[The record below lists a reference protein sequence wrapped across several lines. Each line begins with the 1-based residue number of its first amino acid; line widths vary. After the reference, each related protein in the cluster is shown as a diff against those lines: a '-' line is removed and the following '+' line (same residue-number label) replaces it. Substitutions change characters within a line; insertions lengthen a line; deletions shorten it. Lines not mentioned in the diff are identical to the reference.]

1 MTNDNPAYPPSHTT
15 DKRGRAVIQDPLL
28 NKGSGFSDAERDA
41 LGLHGLVPPGFNT
54 LEQQAVRAHNSL
66 RRLTEPLDKYVGFS
80 ALQDRNEHLFYRV
93 LLDHMTEYMPIVYTP
108 TVGLAT
114 QQYSHVF
121 QRGRGIWLN
130 PSMRGNLAN
139 VLRNAAGARSVR
151 LIVATDNESILGI
164 GDQGAGGMA
173 ISIGKLA
180 LYVAGAGIHP
190 AETLPISL
198 DVGTNNESL
207 LADELY
213 LGWPEKRLTGEAY
226 DSFIA
231 EFVDAVREV
240 FPDALLQWEDFR
252 KDNALA
258 ILERHQ
264 QDVLSFNDDIQGTGA
279 VALAGLFSALRIAD
293 ADLADQRIV
302 IYGAGAA
309 GLGIARQIKAALAE
323 SGLDLEHIH
332 QHLAVL
338 DSRGLLVDDQPP
350 RDTYKVE
357 LAWEASLAEQYGL
370 TDPNRRQLADVM
382 THYKPTVLIGTSGQ
396 PGAFTEEIV
405 RGMLEITERPIIL
418 PFSNPTALTEATPED
433 VLRWTNGRALVATG
447 SPFEPV
453 NLNGRTHRIGQG
465 NNVFIFPGL
474 GLGAL
479 IAHASAVTDD
489 MVTAASHAVAAAVTE
504 EELADGMLYPDISR
518 LRLVTR
524 NVAHAVAEKA
534 IEAGLTNTSI
544 EDVDNHLDTDMWE
557 PAYPDI
563 KT

>member
-1 MTNDNPAYPPSHTT
+1 MTIDKTT

-28 NKGSGFSDAERDA
+28 NKGSGFSDAERNA

-66 RRLTEPLDKYVGFS
+66 RRLSEPLDKYVGFS

-130 PSMRGNLAN
+130 PSMRGRIAE
-139 VLRNAAGARSVR
+139 VLRNAMGDRAIK

-198 DVGTNNESL
+198 DVGTNNEDL

-226 DSFIA
+226 DSFVA

-240 FPDALLQWEDFR
+240 FPSALLQWEDFR

-264 QDVLSFNDDIQGTGA
+264 QEVLSFNDDIQGTGA
-279 VALAGLFSALRIAD
+279 VALAGLFSALRIAE
-293 ADLADQRIV
+293 ADLQDQRIV

-309 GLGIARQIKAALAE
+309 GLGIARQIRAALAE

-357 LAWEASLAEQYGL
+357 LAWEASLARQHGL
-370 TDPNRRQLADVM
+370 TDPDKRQLADVM

-405 RGMLEITERPIIL
+405 RSMLENTERPIIL

-433 VLRWTNGRALVATG
+433 VLRWTDGQALVATG

-453 NLNGRTHRIGQG
+453 ELNGRVHRIGQG

-479 IAHASAVTDD
+479 IAQSSAVTDD
-489 MVTAASHAVAAAVTE
+489 MVTAASDAVAQAVTD

-534 IEAGLTNTSI
+534 IEAGLTNASI
-544 EDVDNHLDTDMWE
+544 EAVDAHLETDMWE

-563 KT
+563 KTES

>member
-1 MTNDNPAYPPSHTT
+1 MTNTT
-15 DKRGRAVIQDPLL
+15 LKTAKRGRAVIHDPLL
-28 NKGSGFSDAERDA
+28 NKGTAFSDEERDA
-41 LGLHGLVPPGFNT
+41 LGLHGLVPPNRNT
-54 LEQQAVRAHNSL
+54 LEQQARRAHAAL
-66 RRLTEPLDKYVGFS
+66 RRLTEPLDKYVGFA

-114 QQYSHVF
+114 QQFSHVF

-130 PSMRGNLAN
+130 PSMRGRLKE
-139 VLRNAAGARSVR
+139 VLSNAAGERDIK

-190 AETLPISL
+190 GATLPISL
-198 DVGTNNESL
+198 DVGTNNEDL

-240 FPDALLQWEDFR
+240 FPGALLQWEDFR

-258 ILERHQ
+258 ILEHHKE
-264 QDVLSFNDDIQGTGA
+264 DVLSFNDDIQGTGA
-279 VALAGLFSALRIAD
+279 VALAGLLSALRITGSA
-293 ADLADQRIV
+293 LANQRIV

-323 SGLDLEHIH
+323 TGMDLAHIH
-332 QHLAVL
+332 QHLAML

-350 RDTYKVE
+350 RDAYKVE
-357 LAWEASLAEQYGL
+357 LAWEADLARQHGL
-370 TDPNRRQLADVM
+370 EDPAKRQLADVVER
-382 THYKPTVLIGTSGQ
+382 YKPTVLIGTSGQ
-396 PGAFTEEIV
+396 PGAFDEAIV
-405 RGMLEITERPIIL
+405 KQMLSYTERPIIL

-433 VLRWTNGRALVATG
+433 VLRWTDGRALVATG

-453 NLNGRTHRIGQG
+453 TLNDRTYRIGQG

-479 IAHASAVTDD
+479 IAEASVVTDD
-489 MVTAASHAVAAAVTE
+489 MVTAASHAVANAVSDA
-504 EELADGMLYPDISR
+504 ELAEGMLYPDISR
-518 LRLVTR
+518 LRLVTKD
-524 NVAHAVAEKA
+524 VAHAVAGKA
-534 IEAGLTNTSI
+534 IAAGQSNASI
-544 EDVDNHLDTDMWE
+544 ENVDRYLDTDMWN
-557 PAYPDI
+557 PDYPEINAD
-563 KT
+563 

>member
-1 MTNDNPAYPPSHTT
+1 MTIDKTT

-28 NKGSGFSDAERDA
+28 NKGSGFSDAERNA

-66 RRLTEPLDKYVGFS
+66 RRLSEPLDKYVGFS

-130 PSMRGNLAN
+130 PSMRGRIAE
-139 VLRNAAGARSVR
+139 VLRNAMGDRAIK

-198 DVGTNNESL
+198 DVGTNNEDL

-213 LGWPEKRLTGEAY
+213 LGWPQKRLTGEAY
-226 DSFIA
+226 DSFVA

-240 FPDALLQWEDFR
+240 FPSALLQWEDFR

-264 QDVLSFNDDIQGTGA
+264 QEVLSFNDDIQGTGA
-279 VALAGLFSALRIAD
+279 VALAGLFSALRIAG
-293 ADLADQRIV
+293 ADLQDQRIV

-309 GLGIARQIKAALAE
+309 GLGIARQIRAALAE

-357 LAWEASLAEQYGL
+357 LAWEASLARQHGL
-370 TDPNRRQLADVM
+370 TDPDKRQLADVM

-405 RGMLEITERPIIL
+405 RSMLENTERPIIL
-418 PFSNPTALTEATPED
+418 PFSNPTALTEATPKD
-433 VLRWTNGRALVATG
+433 VLRWTDGQALVATG

-453 NLNGRTHRIGQG
+453 ELNGRVHRIGQG

-479 IAHASAVTDD
+479 IAQSSAVTDD
-489 MVTAASHAVAAAVTE
+489 MVTAASDAVAQAVTD

-534 IEAGLTNTSI
+534 IEAGLTNASI
-544 EDVDNHLDTDMWE
+544 DAVDAHLETDMWE

-563 KT
+563 KTES

>member
-164 GDQGAGGMA
+164 GDLGAGGMA